1 MKRDLRMLGSIFL
14 GNLLIAFAVSAF
26 VIPFSIMQG
35 GTVGMSFTIKYLLPF
50 DIRLS
55 VVNMV
60 INWTLFM
67 VGFLFL
73 GWKFSVASLASTIL
87 FPMMLRFFED
97 HSVSHLFVS
106 EELTIVAVC
115 CGLLIGCG
123 IGMIIR
129 AGGSSG
135 GIDII
140 ACILSRKKGIPVGTS
155 LMVFDFFIILMQ
167 VLIRGMEGILVS
179 IVVIAVTSF
188 SVNYFTILGK
198 KKVEILIISPEYEK
212 IRKAL
217 LEVVDCGLTLLDV
230 ETGYLALG
238 QKAILSVVYAS
249 RYKEVRDLALK
260 YDEKAFIVVNN
271 VREVRGRGYTFSRYP
286 EN

>member
-1 MKRDLRMLGSIFL
+1 MKKDLKMLLSIFI

-26 VIPFSIMQG
+26 VIPFHIMQG
-35 GTVGMSFTIKYLLPF
+35 GTVGMSFTVKYLLPM
-50 DIRLS
+50 DVRLS
-55 VVNMV
+55 VVNLV
-60 INWTLFM
+60 INWALFFI
-67 VGFLFL
+67 GFLFL

-97 HSVSHLFVS
+97 HSVADLFIS

-123 IGMIIR
+123 IGLIIR
-129 AGGSSG
+129 AGASSG

-155 LMVFDFFIILMQ
+155 LMCFDFFIILMQ
-167 VLIRGMEGILVS
+167 VLIKGMEGILVS

-198 KKVEILIISPEYEK
+198 KKVEIMIISPKYQE

-249 RYKEVRDLALK
+249 RYKEVRDVALK

-271 VREVRGRGYTFSRYP
+271 VREVRGRGYSFSRYP